1 MFNIKSKFNPF
12 DKKITEIIRE
22 STRKNLERYTKMSQN
37 NILSDLDLDLD
48 LDLVLDNH
56 EIDKVNSGKPIIFL
70 GITFFSF
77 LAGYYLNKKSW
88 Y

>member
-22 STRKNLERYTKMSQN
+22 STRKYLEKFTKTSKN
-37 NILSDLDLDLD
+37 NISDSDLD
-48 LDLVLDNH
+48 LDNH
-56 EIDKVNSGKPIIFL
+56 EIDKVNSNSGKPIIFL

-77 LAGYYLNKKSW
+77 LAGYYLNKKSR

>member
-1 MFNIKSKFNPF
+1 MFNIKTKFNLL
-12 DKKITEIIRE
+12 DKKIAEIFRE
-22 STRKNLERYTKMSQN
+22 STRKNLETYTKMSQN
-37 NILSDLDLDLD
+37 NISD
-48 LDLVLDNH
+48 LDLVLDNN

-77 LAGYYLNKKSW
+77 LAGYYLNKKSR

>member
-22 STRKNLERYTKMSQN
+22 STRKYIEKYTKTSKN
-37 NILSDLDLDLD
+37 NISDLDLDLD
-48 LDLVLDNH
+48 LDNH

-77 LAGYYLNKKSW
+77 LAGYYLNKKSRH
-88 Y
+88 

>member
-22 STRKNLERYTKMSQN
+22 STRKYLEKYTKTSRN
-37 NILSDLDLDLD
+37 NISDLDLEI
-48 LDLVLDNH
+48 DNY

-77 LAGYYLNKKSW
+77 LAGYYLNKKSR